1 MALWTVSG
9 SFLIFVGFEA
19 LPLLALAGFS
29 STSES
34 SSSSDSITAR
44 RPFFAGAASGAIC
57 AWSQGGGL
65 TGLKPAET
73 NKDHAEYSDDEF
85 HKDWMMNHK
94 TDGFWKSEFSES
106 VDVGCEKYSVD

>member
-1 MALWTVSG
+1 MLPCARAARASLQAKAASTIAL
-9 SFLIFVGFEA
+9 
-19 LPLLALAGFS
+19 
-29 STSES
+29 
-34 SSSSDSITAR
+34 
-44 RPFFAGAASGAIC
+44 AGAASGAIC

-65 TGLKPAET
+65 TGLKPET